1 MVRVLSVLLA
11 LVPCV
16 LQAQNQK
23 KKKSLPVFERAVA
36 IVKHFE
42 GWHGPEAGDYVGYG
56 HRVLPG
62 ESLSHDLTEEEADSL
77 LRADLLAR
85 CEIFRRFGADSLL
98 LATLS
103 YQVGHS
109 RLLGYGKY
117 PKSRLVQK
125 LEQGDR
131 GIYREY
137 VSFRCW
143 KGKVVPSIEKRR
155 KVEFE
160 MLFEP

>member
-16 LQAQNQK
+16 LQAQNREEL
-23 KKKSLPVFERAVA
+23 KSLPMFERAVA
-36 IVKHFE
+36 IIKHFE

-56 HRVLPG
+56 HRILPG
-62 ESLSHDLTEEEADSL
+62 EDLSHDMTEEEADSL

-85 CEIFRRFGADSLL
+85 CAIFRHFGVDSLL

-103 YQVGHS
+103 YQVGHV

-117 PKSRLVQK
+117 PKSKLVQK
-125 LEQGDR
+125 LER
-131 GIYREY
+131 GERDIYREY

-143 KGKVVPSIEKRR
+143 KGKVIPSIERRR

>member
-1 MVRVLSVLLA
+1 MVRILSVLLT

-16 LQAQNQK
+16 LQAQNREEL
-23 KKKSLPVFERAVA
+23 KSLPMFERAVA

-42 GWHGPEAGDYVGYG
+42 GWHGPEAGGYVGYG
-56 HRVLPG
+56 HRILPG
-62 ESLSHDLTEEEADSL
+62 EDLSHDLTEEEADSL

-109 RLLGYGKY
+109 RLLGCGKY

>member
-1 MVRVLSVLLA
+1 M
-11 LVPCV
+11 
-16 LQAQNQK
+16 
-23 KKKSLPVFERAVA
+23 
-36 IVKHFE
+36 
-42 GWHGPEAGDYVGYG
+42 
-56 HRVLPG
+56 
-62 ESLSHDLTEEEADSL
+62 
-77 LRADLLAR
+77 
-85 CEIFRRFGADSLL
+85 
-98 LATLS
+98 ATLS
-103 YQVGHS
+103 YQIGHS